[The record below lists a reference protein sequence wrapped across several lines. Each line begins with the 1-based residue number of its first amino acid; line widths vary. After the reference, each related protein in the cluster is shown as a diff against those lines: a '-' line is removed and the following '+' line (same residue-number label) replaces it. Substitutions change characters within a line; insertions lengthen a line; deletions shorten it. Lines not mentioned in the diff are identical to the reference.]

1 MAKISN
7 LKIVADDLIPE
18 DIKLGLFNN
27 IGAKKIFF
35 NNECIWQ
42 NSNAFVFQDEPN
54 LEAIKEMG
62 EETLVFVGF
71 SDTDF
76 SGSYDLVDN
85 LEEDIADLATGQMVA
100 HDPTATGE
108 DSL

>member
-42 NSNAFVFQDEPN
+42 NSNAFVFQETPN
-54 LEAIKEMG
+54 LDTIKELG

-76 SGSYDLVDN
+76 SGSYDIVDN
-85 LEEDIADLATGQMVA
+85 LEEDIADLATGQMIS
-100 HDPTATGE
+100 HDPDAVGDE
-108 DSL
+108 Q